1 MPTEAEERGSTN
13 AKLENIATVLTT
25 VAIQIGTLIKDQHET
40 AIKVATI
47 QATVELAIVKVKA
60 DVDLKIAAL
69 EMQWSAIRAAQ
80 ERRISDL
87 EFARNILSWLV
98 GILATCIIPSA
109 LYLIWMLLT
118 HQLKLSQ

>member
-1 MPTEAEERGSTN
+1 MPTEAEDRGSTN

-25 VAIQIGTLIKDQHET
+25 VALQIGTLVKDQHET